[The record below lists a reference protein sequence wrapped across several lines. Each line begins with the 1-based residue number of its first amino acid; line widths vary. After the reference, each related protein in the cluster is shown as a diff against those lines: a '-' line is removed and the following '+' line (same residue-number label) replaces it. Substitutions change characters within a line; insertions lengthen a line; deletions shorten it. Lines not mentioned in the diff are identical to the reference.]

1 MDEVRESLAAH
12 GERYLERIY
21 TEAERRECGSDPRC
35 LAGRFAAKEATFKA
49 LGGTDGALPWD
60 SIGVERD
67 AGGRPFLRLS
77 GPAAE
82 LARRRGA
89 RRLEL
94 TLTHRNS
101 VALAVVLV
109 EMGGA

>member
-1 MDEVRESLAAH
+1 L
-12 GERYLERIY
+12 
-21 TEAERRECGSDPRC
+21 C
-35 LAGRFAAKEATFKA
+35 
-49 LGGTDGALPWD
+49 
-60 SIGVERD
+60 
-67 AGGRPFLRLS
+67 LRLS

-94 TLTHRNS
+94 TLTHRKS